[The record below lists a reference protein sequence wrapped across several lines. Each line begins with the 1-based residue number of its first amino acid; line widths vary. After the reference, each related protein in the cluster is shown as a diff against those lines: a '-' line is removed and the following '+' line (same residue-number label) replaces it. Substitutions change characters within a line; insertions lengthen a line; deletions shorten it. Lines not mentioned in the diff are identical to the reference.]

1 MADTLNTLKTR
12 RSCRA
17 YTSEH
22 VEEEKLNAII
32 EAGTYAATGMPCFF
46 VLKVMSDISSPMSG
60 TSSS

>member
-32 EAGTYAATGMPCFF
+32 EAGTYATTGMG
-46 VLKVMSDISSPMSG
+46 KQSPIILVVKDQ
-60 TSSS
+60 

>member
-32 EAGTYAATGMPCFF
+32 EAGNLT
-46 VLKVMSDISSPMSG
+46 SG
-60 TSSS
+60 FCRTIYLR